1 MQGEKQR
8 APRNK
13 TLTMN
18 ILEREKYSKL
28 LLIPDGSP
36 LSLNKII
43 NKTIYSDLFN
53 IINYLPKA
61 FVDLLIIDP
70 PYNLD
75 KDFNG
80 IKFSK
85 SNDDKY
91 LQYLESWFPKLIS
104 VVKPNGSIYIC
115 GDWKSTS

>member
-36 LSLNKII
+36 LSLSKII
-43 NKTIYSDLFN
+43 NTCN
-53 IINYLPKA
+53 ILK
-61 FVDLLIIDP
+61 V
-70 PYNLD
+70 
-75 KDFNG
+75 G
-80 IKFSK
+80 S
-85 SNDDKY
+85 
-91 LQYLESWFPKLIS
+91 
-104 VVKPNGSIYIC
+104 PN
-115 GDWKSTS
+115 